1 MLRGIK
7 KSGILEYGM
16 LTFQLAVGSTLNA
29 PLDLSESWLVKIVVC
44 HGQMADWLENEF
56 LDEQVNSI
64 KQISEYITNL
74 KRVGPGLGEY
84 MFDKETL
91 DE

>member
-1 MLRGIK
+1 
-7 KSGILEYGM
+7 
-16 LTFQLAVGSTLNA
+16 
-29 PLDLSESWLVKIVVC
+29 VKIVVC

>member
-1 MLRGIK
+1 
-7 KSGILEYGM
+7 M
-16 LTFQLAVGSTLNA
+16 LTAWHSDAERDKDIVAVVHICGHG
-29 PLDLSESWLVKIVVC
+29 VC
-44 HGQMADWLENEF
+44 CGQMVDWLEGEF
-56 LDEQVNSI
+56 LDEQVKSI
-64 KQISEYITNL
+64 KEISEYITNL